1 MTSLNT
7 SSLFSVSKLKSRFTR
22 EILSEFIPSCFIY
35 QSVCIVIMAMAFIY
49 GMSTDSR
56 QIIVFSSFNG
66 ISSILLFSL
75 VFWMTKIKKL
85 PDRYYSWSTVINYVG
100 ALFAIPYLV
109 FIERDAGNT
118 VSMIFFFI
126 NIFNFCILLHILNFR
141 SNHHHS
147 WNALRQVTKL
157 KEGFKF
163 KLTMGLRL
171 HMIMPIG
178 LISIHFESIT
188 INHVEHD
195 LYSLTQHFKEYGLDL
210 ASVTDDDLK
219 LWEMINY

>member
-7 SSLFSVSKLKSRFTR
+7 ASLFSVARLKARLNR
-22 EILSEFIPSCFIY
+22 ENLSEFIPSSFVF
-35 QSVCIVIMAMAFIY
+35 QSVSIIVMALAFIY
-49 GMSTDSR
+49 GMSIDSR
-56 QIIVFSSFNG
+56 KIIVFSAFNG
-66 ISSILLFSL
+66 IASILLFGL
-75 VFWMTKIKKL
+75 VLWMTKIKTL
-85 PDRYYSWSTVINYVG
+85 PDRYYSWSTAINYVG
-100 ALFAIPYLV
+100 AVFSIPYLI
-109 FIERDAGNT
+109 FIDYEA
-118 VSMIFFFI
+118 VLAFSMIFFFI
-126 NIFNFCILLHILNFR
+126 NIFNLCVLLHILNFR

-178 LISIHFESIT
+178 LVSIHFESIT

-195 LYSLTQHFKEYGLDL
+195 LYYLTQHFKEYGLDL

>member
-7 SSLFSVSKLKSRFTR
+7 SLFSVSRLKSRLNR
-22 EILSEFIPSCFIY
+22 ENLSEFIPSSFVF
-35 QSVCIVIMAMAFIY
+35 QSVSIIVMALAFIY
-49 GMSTDSR
+49 GMSIDSR
-56 QIIVFSSFNG
+56 KIIVFSAFNG
-66 ISSILLFSL
+66 IASILLFSL
-75 VFWMTKIKKL
+75 LLWMTTFTTL
-85 PDRYYSWSTVINYVG
+85 PDRYYSWSTAINYVG
-100 ALFAIPYLV
+100 AVFSIPYLI
-109 FIERDAGNT
+109 FIDYEA
-118 VSMIFFFI
+118 VLAFSMIFFFI
-126 NIFNFCILLHILNFR
+126 NIFNLCVLLHILNFR

-147 WNALRQVTKL
+147 WNAVRQVTEL
-157 KEGFKF
+157 KKGFKF

-178 LISIHFESIT
+178 LVSIHFESIT

-195 LYSLTQHFKEYGLDL
+195 LYYLTQHFKEYGLDL

>member
-7 SSLFSVSKLKSRFTR
+7 SSLFSVSKLKSRLSR
-22 EILSEFIPSCFIY
+22 ERFSEFIPSSLVY
-35 QSVCIVIMAMAFIY
+35 QSVSIVVMALSFIY
-49 GMSTDSR
+49 GMNTDNR
-56 QIIVFSSFNG
+56 QIIVFSAFNG
-66 ISSILLFSL
+66 IASVLLFSL
-75 VFWMTKIKKL
+75 VLWMTIIRRL
-85 PDRYYSWSTVINYVG
+85 PDRYYSWSTAINYMG
-100 ALFAIPYLV
+100 ALFVIPYLV
-109 FIERDAGNT
+109 FIEYKA
-118 VSMIFFFI
+118 VLSFSMIFFFI

-178 LISIHFESIT
+178 LVSIHFDSID
-188 INHVEHD
+188 INNVEYD
-195 LYSLTQHFKEYGLDL
+195 LFYLTQHFKDYELDL
-210 ASVTDDDLK
+210 ASVTCDDLK

>member
-7 SSLFSVSKLKSRFTR
+7 SLFSISTLKSRLNR
-22 EILSEFIPSCFIY
+22 ESLSEFIPSCFVY
-35 QSVCIVIMAMAFIY
+35 QSISIVVMALAFIY
-49 GMSTDSR
+49 GMTTDSR
-56 QIIVFSSFNG
+56 QIIVFSAFNG
-66 ISSILLFSL
+66 IASFLLFGL
-75 VFWMTKIKKL
+75 VLWMTKIKTL
-85 PDRYYSWSTVINYVG
+85 PDRYYSWSTAINYVG

-109 FIERDAGNT
+109 FIDHKAVLA

-126 NIFNFCILLHILNFR
+126 NVFNFCILLHILNFR

-147 WNALRQVTKL
+147 WNAVRQVTKL

-178 LISIHFESIT
+178 LVNIHFESIT
-188 INHVEHD
+188 INHVEYD
-195 LYSLTQHFKEYGLDL
+195 LYYLTQHFKEYDLDL
-210 ASVTDDDLK
+210 SSVTDADLK